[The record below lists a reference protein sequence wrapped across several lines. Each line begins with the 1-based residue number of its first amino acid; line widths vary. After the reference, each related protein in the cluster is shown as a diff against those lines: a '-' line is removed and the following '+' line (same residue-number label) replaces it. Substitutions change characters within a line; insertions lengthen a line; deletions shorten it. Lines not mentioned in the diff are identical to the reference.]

1 MNANPAARGTEAG
14 SSNDAAATA
23 TAQTDARARTE
34 PAAEADA
41 RTRAAPA
48 AEADARTR
56 AELAAEIAAW
66 ESGEVAAFLARAP
79 ERAAEFRT
87 QGGFPL
93 KRVYTPLD
101 VAGTPQDDIG
111 LPGRYP
117 FTRGPYPTMY
127 RGRLWTMR
135 QIAGFGTADDTN
147 RRFKYLIS
155 QGQTGL
161 STDFDMPTLMGY
173 DSDHP
178 MSEGEVGREGVAIDT
193 LADMELL
200 FDGIDLTAISVS
212 MTINPSAWILLAMYV
227 ALARKRGYDLDRL
240 SGTIQADI
248 LKEYQAQK
256 EWTFPVAPSVRIVRD
271 CITYCARNMKRYNP
285 INISGYHISEAGASP
300 LDEVAFTMCNL
311 IAYVE
316 EVQKTGMH
324 VDEFAPRLAFYYVCQ
339 SDFFE
344 EIAKFRAARRVY
356 AKIMRE
362 RFGARN
368 PESMRLRFHCQT
380 AAASLTKPQHQ
391 VNIVRTGLQA
401 LAAVLGGAQS
411 LHTNGMDEAFAIP
424 TEEAMKIAL
433 RTQQVIAD
441 ESGVPSVVDP
451 LGGSYFVE
459 SLTTQYEQAVFAVID
474 EVDRNGGTIALTEQ
488 GWFQRRI
495 ADFAYETAR
504 RKASGEKPVIG
515 VNRYADPEE
524 RSDIE
529 LHPYDATTAGR
540 QLARLARVR
549 RERDEARVQAL
560 LAELVTVAKDE
571 TRNIMPVTIDLVA
584 AGATMGDIVQTL
596 QRLWGTYREN
606 PVF

>member
-1 MNANPAARGTEAG
+1 MNDSTIPPSAG
-14 SSNDAAATA
+14 PD
-23 TAQTDARARTE
+23 
-34 PAAEADA
+34 P
-41 RTRAAPA
+41 RTRAA
-48 AEADARTR
+48 
-56 AELAAEIAAW
+56 LAAEVDAW
-66 ESGEVAAFLARAP
+66 EQNEVANFVNRAP
-79 ERAAEFRT
+79 ERADEFCT
-87 QGGFPL
+87 LGGFPL
-93 KRVYTPLD
+93 KRTYTALD
-101 VAGTPQDDIG
+101 VADTPLDDIG

-135 QIAGFGTADDTN
+135 QIAGFGTAEDTN
-147 RRFKYLIS
+147 RRFKYLIAH
-155 QGQTGL
+155 GQTGL

-193 LADMELL
+193 LADMEHL
-200 FDGIDLTAISVS
+200 FDGIDLTNISVS

-227 ALARKRGYDLDRL
+227 ALAQKRGYDLNKL

-256 EWTFPVAPSVRIVRD
+256 EWAFPVAPSVRIVRD

-285 INISGYHISEAGASP
+285 INISGYHISEAGGSP

-311 IAYVE
+311 ITYVE
-316 EVQKTGMH
+316 EVRKTGLH
-324 VDEFAPRLAFYYVCQ
+324 VDEFAPRLAFFYVCQ
-339 SDFFE
+339 ADFFE
-344 EIAKFRAARRVY
+344 EIAKFRAVRRVY
-356 AKIMRE
+356 AKLMRE

-380 AAASLTKPQHQ
+380 AAASLTKPQYPIN
-391 VNIVRTGLQA
+391 VVRTGLQA

-433 RTQQVIAD
+433 RTQQIIAH
-441 ESGVPSVVDP
+441 ESGVADVVDP

-459 SLTTQYEQAVFAVID
+459 SLTTQYERAIFGVID
-474 EVDRNGGTIALTEQ
+474 EVDRGGGTVRLTQE

-495 ADFAYETAR
+495 ADFAYETALK
-504 RKASGEKPVIG
+504 KASGEKPVIG
-515 VNRYADPEE
+515 VNRFVDPEE
-524 RSDIE
+524 TFAIE
-529 LHPYDATTAGR
+529 LHPYDASTAQR
-540 QLARLARVR
+540 QVARLQRVR
-549 RERDEARVQAL
+549 RERDNAKVSAL
-560 LAELVTVAKDE
+560 LERLVDVAQREDD
-571 TRNIMPVTIDLVA
+571 NIMPVTIELVA
-584 AGATMGDIVQTL
+584 AGATMGDIVEKLKT
-596 QRLWGTYREN
+596 LWGTYREN